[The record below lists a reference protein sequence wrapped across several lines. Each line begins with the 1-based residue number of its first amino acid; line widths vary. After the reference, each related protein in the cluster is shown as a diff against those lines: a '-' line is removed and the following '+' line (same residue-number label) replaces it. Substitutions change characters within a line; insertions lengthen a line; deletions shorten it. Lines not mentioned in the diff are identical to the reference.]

1 MGVAMNDTSKKL
13 PLRALRGEAISLKLT
28 DRFGSALR
36 SPEKRDKK
44 RLAMT
49 RGCFRKK
56 WLEATWC

>member
-28 DRFGSALR
+28 DRFG
-36 SPEKRDKK
+36 KK